1 MHSNICGPITPKS
14 NSHKRYIL
22 TFTDD
27 YSHKMW
33 TYFLHAKLEAFAMFK
48 IFKSMVEK
56 EKANYISSLRTDR
69 GEEFTSSKFNKYC
82 CLNGIVR
89 QLNAAFS
96 LQ

>member
-1 MHSNICGPITPKS
+1 MHSDICGPITPKS

-22 TFTDD
+22 TFIDD

-56 EKANYISSLRTDR
+56 EKANYISSLRTDQVLAEVR
-69 GEEFTSSKFNKYC
+69 SSPHRN
-82 CLNGIVR
+82 LTNIVV
-89 QLNAAFS
+89 
-96 LQ
+96 